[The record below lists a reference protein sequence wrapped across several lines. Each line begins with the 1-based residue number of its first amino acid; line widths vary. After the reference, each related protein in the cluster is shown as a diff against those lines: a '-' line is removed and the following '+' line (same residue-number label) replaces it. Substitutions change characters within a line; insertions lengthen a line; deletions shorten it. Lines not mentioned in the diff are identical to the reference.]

1 MGTRHQIASPTTVR
15 RPKPI
20 IWGETPIAAGK
31 KKRRKYFLRFFTPNS
46 DSPAAAARSRRN
58 PSRGESPAVSPES
71 ASFRPQFE
79 LLHAVSPH
87 GFGRSSPGFPACSLP
102 IGESASG
109 LARSSIL
116 SAALLNLAVERP
128 SEFTCSEVILSAE
141 LLLLDLVLQVGVA
154 SGCAAELASRGELG
168 RRGSLEPVG
177 GGAVV

>member
-1 MGTRHQIASPTTVR
+1 MGKNSNCGGQ
-15 RPKPI
+15 
-20 IWGETPIAAGK
+20 
-31 KKRRKYFLRFFTPNS
+31 KKRRKIFLRFFTPNS
-46 DSPAAAARSRRN
+46 HSPAAARSCRN

-71 ASFRPQFE
+71 ASFRPQFFYRCPEFE

-87 GFGRSSPGFPACSLP
+87 GFGQSSPGFAACSLP
-102 IGESASG
+102 TGEPASG

-128 SEFTCSEVILSAE
+128 PEFACSRGDSLCAE

-154 SGCAAELASRGELG
+154 SGRARELASRGELG

-177 GGAVV
+177 GGVVV